1 MSKEPIEG
9 LDEDVAA
16 EKERVLSGGAS
27 RDLIRIE
34 NLTKVYYAR
43 KRGKHLAVDRLCF
56 GVPKGECFGL
66 LGVNGAGKTSTFKM
80 LTGDTSMTAGNA
92 FLNSHSIASEMQKVH
107 KCMGFCPQFDALFDE
122 LTASEHLTLYAR
134 LRGVPEKELH
144 KVVSWAI
151 KKLALTHY
159 ANRPSKTYSGGN
171 KRKLSTAMA
180 LIGNPP
186 IIFLDEPTTGMD
198 PHARRFLWNLILEII
213 KDGRSV
219 ILTSHSMEEC
229 EALCT
234 RMAIMVNGQ
243 FKCLGSCQHLKN
255 RFGEGYIITVR
266 IQGDLPNLEPLYQF
280 FSDKFP
286 RATLKEHH
294 HNIVQYQLPS
304 GVMVLSEVFGHIESS
319 YETLKIEDYSVSQT
333 TLDNVF
339 INFARTQTDEIDFD
353 DQSASSRKTGARLSV
368 RRRAERLRDLWS
380 VDVQFSPL
388 EEEDGER
395 SIGDNEDWQVTF
407 ADQARLSFETS
418 EDL

>member
-1 MSKEPIEG
+1 
-9 LDEDVAA
+9 
-16 EKERVLSGGAS
+16 
-27 RDLIRIE
+27 
-34 NLTKVYYAR
+34 
-43 KRGKHLAVDRLCF
+43 
-56 GVPKGECFGL
+56 
-66 LGVNGAGKTSTFKM
+66 
-80 LTGDTSMTAGNA
+80 
-92 FLNSHSIASEMQKVH
+92 
-107 KCMGFCPQFDALFDE
+107 MGFCPQFDALFDE

-286 RATLKEHH
+286 HATLKEHH

-304 GVMVLSEVFGHIESS
+304 GVMALSEVFGHIESS